1 VATTQE
7 KYYSPGRGPD
17 LRKNPETINNRHWTV
32 NEMWEVHH
40 EIARLLLLGY
50 KGVNVAKQLGVS
62 PQMVSN
68 VRNSPV
74 VQDKLAIMKGAR
86 DADTIDLS
94 KEIRDSAPDALSL
107 LKDIIRGDNEGAGA
121 NLPLRAKTAESMMDR
136 AGYAAPQRKQV
147 ESIHYTLTKEE
158 IQSIKEKAKN
168 SGDIVDAVVIET
180 GAEAEVESS
189 GS

>member
-1 VATTQE
+1 MATTQE
-7 KYYSPGRGPD
+7 KYYESERGPD
-17 LRKNPETINNRHWTV
+17 LRRNPETANNRHWTV

-50 KGVNVAKQLGVS
+50 KNVDVAEHLSVS
-62 PQMVSN
+62 SQMVSN

-74 VQDKLAIMKGAR
+74 VQDKLTIMKGAR

-94 KEIRDSAPDALSL
+94 KEIRDSAPDALGL

-158 IQSIKEKAKN
+158 IDGIKEKAKN
-168 SGDIVDAVVIET
+168 SGDVVDAVVIEE
-180 GAEAEVESS
+180 GGED